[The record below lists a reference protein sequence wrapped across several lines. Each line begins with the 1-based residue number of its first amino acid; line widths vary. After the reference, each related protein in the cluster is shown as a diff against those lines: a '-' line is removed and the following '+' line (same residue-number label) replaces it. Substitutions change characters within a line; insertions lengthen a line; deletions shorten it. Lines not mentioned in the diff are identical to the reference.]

1 MSGVAFTLWAA
12 RRLLDEWHQTQP
24 IGRSIKLWT
33 DDYFINKLTK
43 RWNSLTEIAVSE
55 INMIGEKLGSV

>member
-12 RRLLDEWHQTQP
+12 RRLLDEWHQTAH
-24 IGRSIKLWT
+24 RSINKT
-33 DDYFINKLTK
+33 VADDYFIIKLTK